1 MIKISDKRLR
11 AAQFRDRLNKAL
23 KDSGLSQSALARQT
37 GVDRSTI
44 SQLLTDEG
52 ARLPNAHVVGSCA
65 AALGVSADWLLSL
78 SERPES
84 AAELLALSMAMTKAP
99 RALVDERIYEW
110 HREAAGYKIRH
121 VPATL
126 PDMMKTRAV
135 LEWEYAPH
143 LGRTADQAI
152 GASEDRLSWMR
163 QSGSDYE
170 IALPMAELDCF
181 AHGIGYYEGLPLDL
195 RLAQLDHLDQLC
207 TDFYPRLRVYL
218 YDRRRLYA
226 SPITIFGPLMCVFY
240 AGSHYMAFR
249 DRERVETFTVHFD
262 NLIREADITARQMPG
277 RVRAL
282 RAQISQDA
290 ADAPFRAQPARCPS
304 NE

>member
-1 MIKISDKRLR
+1 MMEKIDKRLR
-11 AAQFRDRLNKAL
+11 ATQFRDRLNRAL
-23 KDSGLSQSALARQT
+23 RDQNMSQSELARQT

-44 SQLLTDEG
+44 SQLLTDDG
-52 ARLPNAHVVGSCA
+52 ARLPNAHVVGACA

-84 AAELLALSMAMTKAP
+84 AADLLALSVAMTEAP

-110 HREAAGYKIRH
+110 HRESAGYKIRH

-126 PDMMKTRAV
+126 PDMLKTRAV

-152 GASEDRLSWMR
+152 GASEDRLQWMR

-170 IALPMAELDCF
+170 IAMPLYELDSF
-181 AHGIGYYEGLPLDL
+181 AKGVGYYEGLPEALRIEQLDL
-195 RLAQLDHLDQLC
+195 LERHTTQL
-207 TDFYPRLRVYL
+207 YPKLRIYL
-218 YDRRRLYA
+218 FDAKRLYS
-226 SPITIFGPLMCVFY
+226 SPMTIFGPLMCVFY

-249 DRERVETFTVHFD
+249 DRERVDTYTNHFD
-262 NLIREADITARQMPG
+262 RLVREADITARQVPR
-277 RVRAL
+277 RVQAL
-282 RAQISQDA
+282 RAQLAI
-290 ADAPFRAQPARCPS
+290 
-304 NE
+304 